1 MILLTVLYLSASWA
15 TNTHALPSNQP
26 QFVEDDTLLIY
37 HRQLDIFTNRSIY
50 HIIWSCFS
58 TIFACTWIAVH
69 PNVPAPNDRPWHVFG
84 RRLAI
89 MGYLLIV
96 PEMVILWAS
105 RQYFGA
111 RKIAKRHKGRGWTKT
126 HAFFLIMGGFSLHQD
141 GVFLRTLDVTELEE
155 LAESGKVDWPN
166 IREEEIDDRS
176 KGDFLSKSVVILQ
189 TSWFI
194 AQCITRGVNRLV
206 VTELEVVTLA
216 FAALTG
222 IIYFLWWN
230 KPLDIR
236 CTVPVHL
243 KDKLI
248 DEEIQAPSG
257 LGTYVSEKLEAGR
270 LSPIPIPLTNRITPS
285 PSPTSALPSSIASP
299 LPHSRY
305 TLNRLK
311 IYICRQCMKHGRFLG
326 IAYII
331 LIRPFEL
338 FFSPIGD
345 MLQCT
350 SLATDRSRVPTFY
363 SPDIGD
369 SDTLGYLIAILVSI
383 VFGGIHCIAWSF
395 QFPTYTERWIW
406 RVTAVIVSALPIS
419 TSVLS
424 VILSDMDDES
434 PHAPKWLVFMS
445 ALTTAFLMA
454 STIIYMAARI
464 ALLVLPIISL
474 RSLPHGAYVD
484 INWTVFFPHFN

>member
-15 TNTHALPSNQP
+15 ANTHALPSNHP
-26 QFVEDDTLLIY
+26 QFIEDDTLLIY

-69 PNVPAPNDRPWHVFG
+69 PNIPAPNDRPWHVFG

-194 AQCITRGVNRLV
+194 AQCIARGVNRLV

-230 KPLDIR
+230 KPLDIH
-236 CTVPVHL
+236 C
-243 KDKLI
+243 
-248 DEEIQAPSG
+248 SFG
-257 LGTYVSEKLEAGR
+257 LGTSVSEKLEDGR
-270 LSPIPIPLTNRITPS
+270 LSPIPIPSPLTNRITSS
-285 PSPTSALPSSIASP
+285 PSPTSPLASSIASS
-299 LPHSRY
+299 LSHSRY

-311 IYICRQCMKHGRFLG
+311 IYIRKQYGRVLG

-331 LIRPFEL
+331 LIRPFEPL
-338 FFSPIGD
+338 FSPIVN

-363 SPDIGD
+363 SPNIGD
-369 SDTLGYLIAILVSI
+369 SDTWGGLIAILVSI

-406 RVTAVIVSALPIS
+406 RVTAVIVSAVPIS

-424 VILSDMDDES
+424 VIVTDIDES
-434 PHAPKWLVFMS
+434 PDAPKWLIFMS

-464 ALLVLPIISL
+464 TLLVLPIISL
-474 RSLPHGAYVD
+474 RSLPPGAYVD
-484 INWTVFFPHFN
+484 ISWTVFFPHFN